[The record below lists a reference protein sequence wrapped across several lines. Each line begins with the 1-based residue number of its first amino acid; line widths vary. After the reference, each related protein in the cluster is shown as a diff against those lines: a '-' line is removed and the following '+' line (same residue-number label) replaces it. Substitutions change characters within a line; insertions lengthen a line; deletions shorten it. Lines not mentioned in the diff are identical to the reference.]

1 MCQAKVE
8 FIYKC
13 TFMMNHWRKCTQTG
27 DKSLQLLNQIG
38 NALYI
43 CLFSW
48 HPLPLRVSFLLGRP
62 VYFWAT
68 FVCKAKQSFWFL
80 YLSILFFLCKQ
91 HFSLIRASKLL
102 TVEIGSPSC
111 VEFFTLFR
119 ESKPTEW
126 KQGGKTASLK
136 WYKNK
141 DNAGATLP
149 TTEEFPSIFY

>member
-1 MCQAKVE
+1 MYQAKVE

-13 TFMMNHWRKCTQTG
+13 TFMMNHWRKCRQTG

-48 HPLPLRVSFLLGRP
+48 HPLPLPVSFLLGRP

-68 FVCKAKQSFWFL
+68 FVCKAKQSFWFFVFI
-80 YLSILFFLCKQ
+80 YLFLICKQ
-91 HFSLIRASKLL
+91 HFSLIHWLL
-102 TVEIGSPSC
+102 TVEIRAPSC
-111 VEFFTLFR
+111 TELFTLFR
-119 ESKPTEW
+119 ESKATEW
-126 KQGGKTASLK
+126 KQAGKTALLK

-141 DNAGATLP
+141 DSAGTTLP
-149 TTEEFPSIFY
+149 LWKNCHLC